1 MVINGNSGCDLHL
14 IDKGVIRKTSKSV
27 EYNSRLEAQM
37 KKQSEFNHN
46 KIKTPRILNSGKEN
60 GLLYYDME
68 FINGQKFS
76 DYIVNSSFDKTLSLF
91 NEILL
96 FIKSNDEG
104 DSYDPSYYMMD
115 KVSKLDKKLGIDTSI
130 KKFVNDNMGGM
141 SPIGTSHGDLTFEN
155 IIVFNDELYLIDFLD
170 GYVQTPLVDISKLYQ
185 ELYLNW
191 SSRDSQSPFI
201 VNVRNHQL
209 KKVLDDFVIEMG
221 YDKMTIRLH
230 IVITMLRIL
239 PYAKNNSIYYR
250 VLNKIFQIINL

>member
-1 MVINGNSGCDLHL
+1 
-14 IDKGVIRKTSKSV
+14 
-27 EYNSRLEAQM
+27 
-37 KKQSEFNHN
+37 
-46 KIKTPRILNSGKEN
+46 
-60 GLLYYDME
+60 
-68 FINGQKFS
+68 
-76 DYIVNSSFDKTLSLF
+76 
-91 NEILL
+91 
-96 FIKSNDEG
+96 
-104 DSYDPSYYMMD
+104 
-115 KVSKLDKKLGIDTSI
+115 
-130 KKFVNDNMGGM
+130 MGGM